1 MRLAPKCSRNVNF
14 AGRDG
19 RVGAQGL
26 LLGTNRTP
34 SLSLCFLIC
43 KTGMRLLAWNSL
55 HDSTNAWTC
64 LQSDSSLL
72 AAGDSA
78 PNKCLTLSL
87 RSLTSSPGVLPPGSA
102 DLEAIHSGFRGP
114 QVPQTCEKVCFSG
127 QGVWDFHQIHIHR
140 QALIS
145 RGSEAERGAGWNHG
159 GLGVLGEPGL
169 VGLPA
174 SEGWAPHHRHLPGHG
189 AGARPAE
196 WARLTPWPP
205 LGPQGTPVQVRGRP
219 ARGRMQV
226 SAGCW
231 RPAPRCGLTS
241 HSTERAWG
249 ENTFPNK

>member
-102 DLEAIHSGFRGP
+102 DLEAIHSGFWGP

-196 WARLTPWPP
+196 WARLTP
-205 LGPQGTPVQVRGRP
+205 
-219 ARGRMQV
+219 
-226 SAGCW
+226 
-231 RPAPRCGLTS
+231 
-241 HSTERAWG
+241 
-249 ENTFPNK
+249 

>member
-1 MRLAPKCSRNVNF
+1 MAPKCSRNVNF

-19 RVGAQGL
+19 GDGARGP

-43 KTGMRLLAWNSL
+43 KTGMRLLAWNLL

-64 LQSDSSLL
+64 VQSDSSLL

-174 SEGWAPHHRHLPGHG
+174 SDGWAPHHRHLPGHG

-196 WARLTPWPP
+196 WA
-205 LGPQGTPVQVRGRP
+205 
-219 ARGRMQV
+219 
-226 SAGCW
+226 
-231 RPAPRCGLTS
+231 
-241 HSTERAWG
+241 
-249 ENTFPNK
+249 